1 MIEAPLRS
9 EPTVP
14 FFKQYRKTGEF
25 FHRNRLLLYVRDQDR
40 VLRTTDQVPSVTI
53 RRLWQNLAGYV
64 GTGAGFSWTANS
76 PGNGKRTIE
85 SHVSTPLRYLISTVD
100 TLTAGNQRS
109 MPMRRPQVPP
119 RVAHTAPSVVA
130 AGNVGYR
137 PTVRSRIPSF
147 GSRVPALNQ
156 GYGIAGTE

>member
-1 MIEAPLRS
+1 MLEAPLNS
-9 EPTVP
+9 EPSVP
-14 FFKQYRKTGEF
+14 FFAQHRKTGER
-25 FHRNRLLLYVRDQDR
+25 FHRNRLLLFVRDQDR
-40 VLRTTDQVPSVTI
+40 VLRTTDQAPGTI

-76 PGNGKRTIE
+76 PGTGVRKIE
-85 SHVSTPLRYLISTVD
+85 SHVSTPLRYLVSTVD
-100 TLTAGNQRS
+100 VLTAGNQRS

-119 RVAHTAPSVVA
+119 RVAHTAPSVVM